1 MTRKSIIPIACAVFT
16 VFAAVSCNRTVEF
29 GKSPVKKVV
38 AAMTLEEKVNLLV
51 GVGAWNGND
60 IAQEIKDAKGLIP
73 GCAGQTYPIPR
84 LGIPSVMLPDGPGG
98 LRINP
103 TRQGDE
109 KTYYCTSFPVATV
122 LAQSWNQQLV
132 EEVGVAIGDEVKR
145 YGTDCLL
152 APALNLHR
160 NPLLGRNFEYYSED
174 PVISGKT
181 AAAMVRGV
189 QSNGVGATIKHFALN
204 NQETNRMANDAQV
217 DQQTARE
224 LYLKGFEIAVRESQ
238 PWAVMTSYNK
248 INGTYAP
255 ENENLIE
262 EILRGEWGFQGMV
275 MTDWGGGRDAVA
287 TVKAGNDLLM
297 PGSAQQIQ
305 TIIEAVQNGTL
316 DEKIIDR
323 NVERILEFVARSP
336 KMQGYEFQNDPDL
349 DAHAGVAR
357 SSATEGMVLLKNEGA
372 LPLSK
377 NCNIIALYGV
387 SSYDMYVVGTGSG
400 SVNYKHA
407 VGLDEGLKAAGYKLE
422 PSVYN
427 SYSKYVQ
434 EHKQTARPGG
444 FMRTNLTN
452 HVIPQSLVRKP
463 YQYRADA
470 IASDIAII
478 TIGRSCGESAD
489 RGYEGDYT
497 LTEIEQGVIK
507 DVCDAFHSKG
517 KKVVVI
523 LNIGAPIETASWK
536 SQPDAILLA
545 GLPGQEAGYAIT
557 DVLKGDVNPSGKLV
571 DTYVV
576 DFNKIPSTA
585 NFPVNARELQS
596 AARANRNNPDAKP
609 VAMYDYTEYKERLN
623 IGYRYYDS
631 HPEQVSYPFGFGLS
645 YTTFAYSEPQAKI
658 EDGVVT
664 MSVKVTNT
672 GSVAGKEVVQVY
684 VEAPKGGLNKLTKEL
699 KAYGKTALLQPGE
712 SEVLEFRLSGYDLA
726 AFNLNESCWQTVK
739 GEYKAD
745 FAASSQDIRCQ
756 AQFTLAQEQTFPAI
770 GTL

>member
-1 MTRKSIIPIACAVFT
+1 MSKRLSVPAVCLML
-16 VFAAVSCNRTVEF
+16 AVVLFSCNRTVEF

-38 AAMTLEEKVNLLV
+38 AAMTLEEKVSLLV
-51 GVGAWNGND
+51 GVAAWNGDD
-60 IAQEIKDAKGLIP
+60 IAQEIKDTKALIP

-103 TRQGDE
+103 TREGQD
-109 KTYYCTSFPVATV
+109 KTYYCTSFPVATM

-132 EEVGVAIGDEVKR
+132 EEVGTAIGDEVKR
-145 YGTDCLL
+145 YGADCLL

-174 PVISGKT
+174 PVVSGKT

-189 QSNGVGATIKHFALN
+189 QSNGVGATIKHYALN
-204 NQETNRMANDAQV
+204 NQETNRMTNDARV

-255 ENENLIE
+255 ENATLIDS
-262 EILRGEWGFQGMV
+262 ILRHEWGFEGMV

-297 PGSAQQIQ
+297 PGSANQIKA
-305 TIIEAVQNGTL
+305 IIEAVQNGTL
-316 DEKIIDR
+316 DERIIDR
-323 NVERILEFVARSP
+323 NVENILAFVERSP
-336 KMQGYEFQNDPDL
+336 KMQGYEFLNDPDL
-349 DAHAGVAR
+349 TAHAQVSR
-357 SSATEGMVLLKNEGA
+357 SSATEGMVLLKNNGA
-372 LPLSK
+372 LPLGKS
-377 NCNIIALYGV
+377 CRMIALYGV

-407 VGLDEGLKAAGYKLE
+407 VGLDEGLKTAGYKLE
-422 PSVYN
+422 PSVSQ
-427 SYSKYVQ
+427 SYSRYVTDNN
-434 EHKQTARPGG
+434 KRVSAGD

-489 RGYEGDYT
+489 RGYEDDYL
-497 LTEIEQGVIK
+497 LTDIEQGLIK
-507 DVCDAFHSKG
+507 DVCEAFHSKN

-536 SQPDAILLA
+536 GYPDAILLA
-545 GLPGQEAGYAIT
+545 GLPGQEAGYAVT
-557 DVLKGDVNPSGKLV
+557 DVLKGTVNPSGKLV

-576 DFNKIPSTA
+576 DYMNMPSTA
-585 NFPVNARELQS
+585 NYPVRARELQNQ
-596 AARANRNNPDAKP
+596 ARANRGNPDAKP
-609 VAMYDYTEYKERLN
+609 VPDYDYTEYRERMD
-623 IGYRYYDS
+623 IGYRYYDR

-645 YTTFAYSEPQAKI
+645 YTTFSYSDPQAKVV
-658 EDGVVT
+658 DGVVNL
-664 MSVKVTNT
+664 SVKVTNT
-672 GSVAGKEVVQVY
+672 GGVTGKEAVQVY
-684 VEAPKGGLNKLTKEL
+684 IESPDGGLTKLVKEL
-699 KAYGKTALLQPGE
+699 RAYGKTALLQPGE
-712 SEVLEFRLSGYDLA
+712 SQTLEFRLSEYELA
-726 AFNLNESCWQTVK
+726 GFNSETAVWQTLQ
-739 GEYKAD
+739 GDYKAL

-756 AQFTLAQEQTFPAI
+756 ALFTIVDNCNYPAY

>member
-1 MTRKSIIPIACAVFT
+1 MIKRVFVPAICLILMTMF
-16 VFAAVSCNRTVEF
+16 SCNRTVEF
-29 GKSPVKKVV
+29 GKSSVKKVL
-38 AAMTLEEKVNLLV
+38 AAMTLEEKVSLLV
-51 GVGAWNGND
+51 GVGAWNGDD
-60 IAQEIKDAKGLIP
+60 IAQEIKDAKNLIP

-103 TRQGDE
+103 TRDGQD
-109 KTYYCTSFPVATV
+109 KTYYCTSFPVATM

-132 EEVGVAIGDEVKR
+132 EEVGTAIGDEVKR
-145 YGTDCLL
+145 YGADCLL

-189 QSNGVGATIKHFALN
+189 QSNGVGSTIKHYALN
-204 NQETNRMANDAQV
+204 NQETNRMANDARV

-248 INGTYAP
+248 VNGTYAP
-255 ENENLIE
+255 ENATLIDS
-262 EILRGEWGFQGMV
+262 ILRREWGFEGMV

-297 PGSAQQIQ
+297 PGNANQIEA
-305 TIIEAVQNGTL
+305 IIEAVQNGTL
-316 DEKIIDR
+316 DERVIDR
-323 NVERILEFVARSP
+323 NVEKILAFVARSP
-336 KMQGYEFQNDPDL
+336 KMQGYEFMNDPDL
-349 DAHAGVAR
+349 TAHAKVSR
-357 SSATEGMVLLKNEGA
+357 SSATEGMVLLKNNGA
-372 LPLSK
+372 LPLGK
-377 NCNIIALYGV
+377 NCKMIALYGV

-400 SVNYKHA
+400 SVNYRHA

-422 PSVYN
+422 PSV
-427 SYSKYVQ
+427 SSAYSRYVN
-434 EHKQTARPGG
+434 EHNKRVGANE

-489 RGYEGDYT
+489 RGYEDDYL
-497 LTEIEQGVIK
+497 LTDIEQGLIK
-507 DVCDAFHSKG
+507 DVCDAFHSKN
-517 KKVVVI
+517 KNVVVI

-536 SQPDAILLA
+536 SAPDAILLA
-545 GLPGQEAGYAIT
+545 GLPGQEAGYAVT
-557 DVLKGDVNPSGKLV
+557 DVLKGVVNPSGKLV

-576 DFNKIPSTA
+576 DYMGMPSTA
-585 NFPVNARELQS
+585 NYPVNARELQTQ
-596 AARANRNNPDAKP
+596 ARADRGNPDAKP
-609 VAMYDYTEYKERLN
+609 VANYDYTEYAERMD
-623 IGYRYYDS
+623 IGYRYYDR

-645 YTTFAYSEPQAKI
+645 YTTFSYSDPQAKVV
-658 EDGVVT
+658 DGVVSL
-664 MSVKVTNT
+664 SVKVTNT
-672 GSVAGKEVVQVY
+672 GSVAGKEAVQVY
-684 VEAPKGGLNKLTKEL
+684 VEAPDGGLSNLIKEL
-699 KAYGKTALLQPGE
+699 KAYGKTALLQPGQ
-712 SEVLEFRLSGYDLA
+712 SQILEFRLSEYELA
-726 AFNLNESCWQTVK
+726 GFNSETAGWQTLQ

-745 FAASSQDIRCQ
+745 FATSSQDIRCQ
-756 AQFTLAQEQTFPAI
+756 AAFSITEASSYPAY
-770 GTL
+770 GKL

>member
-224 LYLKGFEIAVRESQ
+224 LYLKGFESAVRESQ